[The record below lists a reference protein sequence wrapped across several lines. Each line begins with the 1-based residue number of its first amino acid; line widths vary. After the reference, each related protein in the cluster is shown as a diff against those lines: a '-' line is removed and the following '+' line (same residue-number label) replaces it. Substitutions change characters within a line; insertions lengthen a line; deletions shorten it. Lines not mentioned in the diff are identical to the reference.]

1 MTGLHFPITTKE
13 DVLKPGSTMYLDY
26 MATYSKV
33 FSVLKTTGSKGVF
46 LFLLNTICR
55 EDFNITNEFAV
66 ETLMKT
72 PNKLELLKEG
82 FGLIAPKD
90 QPNSIPSIMKWR
102 ITSLFLATILKSS
115 SRSVLI
121 DFFTENM
128 NTLIE
133 YSLKAIQGNEKEMKD
148 AIFKRLISLR
158 LFSSLYFGLTLDF
171 VHTNGSS
178 ITQAAFKSLSVLRP
192 NDFMQGGFTGKEL
205 SKYLIAELKNLRGF
219 SLEGSTDFQDLILQ
233 LHQEAYN
240 CMISILATIQT
251 EEKFFNGFLFQ
262 EDLKNDK
269 PIWGKIIDL
278 TTDFNFQLT
287 TNDVPKKKKA
297 IVAIRRLNHHEA
309 PEDKMSS
316 VHFLND
322 SSLSQDVGSYDFHDS
337 LLIQDRPPIDTSKA
351 DQVDVPSSEVN
362 IVTMEGDALNG
373 HGKHVAS
380 NIFIDFCKSIFFRRV
395 HGIVG

>member
-1 MTGLHFPITTKE
+1 MYIIFFSEFMTGLHFPITTKE

-33 FSVLKTTGSKGVF
+33 FSALKTTGSKGVF
-46 LFLLNTICR
+46 LFLLNTTCR
-55 EDFNITNEFAV
+55 EDFNITNELAV
-66 ETLMKT
+66 ETLMKIS
-72 PNKLELLKEG
+72 NKLDLLKEG
-82 FGLIAPKD
+82 FGLIAPRD
-90 QPNSIPSIMKWR
+90 QPNSLPSIMKWR
-102 ITSLFLATILKSS
+102 IASLFLATLLKSS
-115 SRSVLI
+115 SRPVLI

-128 NTLIE
+128 NILLE
-133 YSLKAIQGNEKEMKD
+133 FSMKAIQGNEKEMKD

-192 NDFMQGGFTGKEL
+192 DFIQGGFTGKEL

-219 SLEGSTDFQDLILQ
+219 SLESSNDFQDLLLQ

-278 TTDFNFQLT
+278 TTDINFQLA

-297 IVAIRRLNHHEA
+297 IVAIRKLNDHDA
-309 PEDKMSS
+309 PEDKISS

-322 SSLSQDVGSYDFHDS
+322 SSLSQDVSSYDFHDS
-337 LLIQDRPPIDTSKA
+337 LLIQDRPSTENLKA
-351 DQVDVPSSEVN
+351 DHEPSSEVN

-373 HGKHVAS
+373 HGKHV
-380 NIFIDFCKSIFFRRV
+380 D
-395 HGIVG
+395 